1 MELHEAL
8 EQITEIRRQMVRGET
23 FRGYRAAT
31 VGASAVVAVV
41 SGMAQSLWLARAADH
56 PFVYVAL
63 WGGAAAVCLAVTG
76 FELALRCQ
84 RSSSAHATRVTWLAV
99 QQFLPAVAVGGV
111 LTWAFLRGTPEN
123 LWMLPGL
130 WSLLF
135 SLGVFASCR
144 LLPRETFWLGVWYL
158 LAGGF
163 CLGCLPAEASL
174 SPWTMPVLFGVGQ
187 SIGAAILYLTL
198 ERADG

>member
-31 VGASAVVAVV
+31 VGATAMMAAVVGV
-41 SGMAQSLWLARAADH
+41 AQSLWMERPADQ
-56 PFVYVAL
+56 PFLYVGL
-63 WGGAAAVCLAVTG
+63 WGGAAAVCLVVTG
-76 FELALRCQ
+76 FELVWRCQ
-84 RSSSAHATRVTWLAV
+84 RSSSAHAARVTWLAV
-99 QQFLPAVAVGGV
+99 QQFLPAVVVGGV
-111 LTWAFLRGTPEN
+111 LTWAMLRGAPEN
-123 LWMLPGL
+123 VWMLPGL

-163 CLGCLPAEASL
+163 CLGCLSPELNLA
-174 SPWTMPVLFGVGQ
+174 PWTMPVLFGVGQ
-187 SIGAAILYLTL
+187 TFGAAILYFTL
-198 ERADG
+198 ERNDG